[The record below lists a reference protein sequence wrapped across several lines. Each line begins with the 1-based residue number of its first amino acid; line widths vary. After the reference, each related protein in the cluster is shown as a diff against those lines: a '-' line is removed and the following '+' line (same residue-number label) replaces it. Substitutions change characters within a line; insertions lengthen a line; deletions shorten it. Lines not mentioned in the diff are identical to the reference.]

1 MKPAIRAVIDVGT
14 NSVKLLV
21 AEMSGREIT
30 PLDEESHQT
39 RLGQG
44 FYVSHRLQPE
54 AIARTAAAV
63 AEFAAKARSYH
74 ADSIRVIATSAARDA
89 TNGLELVGAIERDSG
104 LRAQIISG
112 EQEADWV
119 YRGVC
124 TNPTLASEGLLLLD
138 IGGGSAEFIVG
149 HAGRKDFSASYQLG
163 TVRLLE
169 QLRLGDP
176 PLASE
181 LANCRKFIREFLSKN
196 VQPSL
201 TAFLSS
207 PVNPAQGS
215 GNTEAPRAAELKL
228 VGTGGTA
235 SILGCMEARLET
247 FDRKRLEATRLSQ
260 ERLRWHVEH
269 LWGMPLSKRKEIIGL
284 PKNRADV
291 ILTGVAIYEAVA
303 ELFGFRELRLSTR
316 GLRFAA
322 LLGES

>member
-1 MKPAIRAVIDVGT
+1 MIRAVIDVGT

-21 AEMSGREIT
+21 AELSGREIK

-39 RLGQG
+39 RLGHG
-44 FYVSHRLQPE
+44 FYESHRLQPE
-54 AIARTAAAV
+54 SIARTAAAV
-63 AEFAAKARSYH
+63 AEFAAKARSYQT
-74 ADSIRVIATSAARDA
+74 DSIRVIATSAAREA
-89 TNGLELVGAIERDSG
+89 INGLELVGAIERDSG
-104 LRAQIISG
+104 LSAQIISG
-112 EQEADWV
+112 DQEADWV

-124 TNPTLASEGLLLLD
+124 TDSTLALERLLLLD

-149 HAGRKDFSASYQLG
+149 HAAHKDFSASYQLG

-169 QLRLGDP
+169 QLRPDDP
-176 PLASE
+176 PKASE
-181 LANCRKFIREFLSKN
+181 LANCRKFIREFLNKN

-201 TAFLSS
+201 AAFLSS
-207 PVNPAQGS
+207 PVIPASGS
-215 GNTEAPRAAELKL
+215 GNTEAPRAAEMRL

-235 SILGCMEARLET
+235 SILGCMEAQLQT
-247 FDRKRLEATRLSQ
+247 FDRQRLEATRLSL

-269 LWGMPLSKRKEIIGL
+269 LWGMPLSKRKEIVGL

-291 ILTGVAIYEAVA
+291 ILTGVAIYETVA
-303 ELFGFRELRLSTR
+303 ELFGFRELCLSTR

>member
-1 MKPAIRAVIDVGT
+1 MKPVIRAVIDVGT

-21 AEMSGREIT
+21 AEISGRGIT

-44 FYVSHRLQPE
+44 LYESHRLQPE
-54 AIARTAAAV
+54 SIARTAAAV
-63 AEFAAKARSYH
+63 AEFAAKARSYQ
-74 ADSIRVIATSAARDA
+74 ADLIRVIATSAARDA
-89 TNGLELVGAIERDSG
+89 INAAELVGAIERDSG
-104 LRAQIISG
+104 LKAQIISG

-124 TNPTLASEGLLLLD
+124 TNPTLAREGLLLLD

-169 QLRLGDP
+169 QLRPGDP

-207 PVNPAQGS
+207 PVALAPGS
-215 GNTEAPRAAELKL
+215 GNAEAVAELKL

-269 LWGMPLSKRKEIIGL
+269 LWDMPLSNRKEVVGL